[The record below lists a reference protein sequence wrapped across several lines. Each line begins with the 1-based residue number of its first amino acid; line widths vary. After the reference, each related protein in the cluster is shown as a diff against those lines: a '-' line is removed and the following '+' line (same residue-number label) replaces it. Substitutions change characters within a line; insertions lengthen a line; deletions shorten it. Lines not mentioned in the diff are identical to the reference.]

1 MMNRVSMQP
10 RYAGSQGGAVKT
22 VRIGLVGSGFMGK
35 AHSLAYRTVGGVF
48 RMPVEPVL
56 ELLADVTPDAAAAA
70 ARDLEFTRS
79 TGDWRTLVSD
89 PNVDVV
95 SITTPNT
102 LHAPIALAA
111 IAAGKHVH
119 CEKPLAA
126 TAAQAR
132 EMAEAAEKAGV
143 TTQVGFNYIKNPL
156 IALARDIVAS
166 GEIGEIVSFRGI
178 HAEDYMADPAT
189 PWHFRMDPAGGGG
202 VVADL
207 GSHITAIARC
217 LLGPI
222 SDVFGR
228 LETVIKQRPDAP
240 GSSRMRPVEADDI
253 AHAMVRFARGC
264 VGTLEASWLSR
275 GRKMQ
280 IEFEVVGSKGA
291 LAFSQERL
299 NELHLYKVE
308 RDESR
313 NGFRTIV
320 AGPEHPPYGAF
331 CPAPGHQL
339 GFNDLKTIEMRDFL
353 LAIAG
358 EPVKGPDFR
367 EGCEVQKVVDA
378 IIQSSRERQWVRL
391 T

>member
-1 MMNRVSMQP
+1 
-10 RYAGSQGGAVKT
+10 VKT
-22 VRIGLVGSGFMGK
+22 LRIGLVGSGFMGK

-48 RMPVEPVL
+48 RMPVQPVL
-56 ELLADVTPDAAAAA
+56 EVLADVTGEAAAAA
-70 ARDLEFTRS
+70 ARDLGFARS
-79 TGDWRTLVSD
+79 TGDWRSLVSD
-89 PNVDVV
+89 PQVDVV
-95 SITTPNT
+95 SITTPNA
-102 LHAPIALAA
+102 LHTPIALGA

-119 CEKPLAA
+119 CEKPLAP

-143 TTQVGFNYIKNPL
+143 KTQVGFNYLKNPL
-156 IALARDIVAS
+156 MALARDIVAS

-178 HAEDYMADPAT
+178 HAEDYMADATT

-207 GSHITAIARC
+207 GSHITAIARF

-222 SDVFGR
+222 SEVYGR
-228 LETVIKQRPDAP
+228 LETVIKQRPVAP

-291 LAFSQERL
+291 LAFSQERF
-299 NELHLYKVE
+299 NELQLYKVE

-313 NGFRTIV
+313 SGFRTIV
-320 AGPEHPPYGAF
+320 AGPEHAPYGAF

-358 EPVKGPDFR
+358 EPSKGPDFR
-367 EGCEVQKVVDA
+367 EGWEVQRVVDA
-378 IIQSSRERQWVRL
+378 IIQSSRDRQWLRL

>member
-1 MMNRVSMQP
+1 
-10 RYAGSQGGAVKT
+10 VKT
-22 VRIGLVGSGFMGK
+22 LRIGLVGSGFMGK
-35 AHSLAYRTVGGVF
+35 SHSLAYRAVGGIF
-48 RMPVEPVL
+48 NMPVQPVL
-56 ELLADVTPDAAAAA
+56 ELLADVTSDAAAAA
-70 ARDLEFTRS
+70 ARDLGFARS
-79 TGDWRTLVSD
+79 TGDWRVLVGD
-89 PNVDVV
+89 PQIDVV
-95 SITTPNT
+95 SITTPNG

-119 CEKPLAA
+119 CEKPLAP

-143 TTQVGFNYIKNPL
+143 KTQVGFNYLKNPL
-156 IALARDIVAS
+156 MTLASDIVAS
-166 GEIGEIVSFRGI
+166 GEIGDIVSFRGI

-222 SDVFGR
+222 SEVYGR
-228 LETVIKQRPDAP
+228 LETVIKQRPEAP
-240 GSSRMRPVEADDI
+240 GSSRMRAVEADDI

-264 VGTLEASWLSR
+264 VGTLETSWLSR

-299 NELHLYKVE
+299 NELHLYKADG
-308 RDESR
+308 DESR

-320 AGPEHPPYGAF
+320 AGPEHLPYGAF

-367 EGCEVQKVVDA
+367 EGWEVQKVVDA

>member
-1 MMNRVSMQP
+1 MAIM
-10 RYAGSQGGAVKT
+10 KT
-22 VRIGLVGSGFMGK
+22 LRIGLVGSGFMGK
-35 AHSLAYRTVGGVF
+35 AHALAYRSASAVF
-48 RMPVEPVL
+48 RLPVQPAL

-70 ARDLEFTRS
+70 ARDLGFGRS
-79 TGDWRTLVSD
+79 TGDWRALVGD
-89 PNVDVV
+89 PQVDVV
-95 SITTPNT
+95 SITTPNV

-119 CEKPLAA
+119 CEKPLAP
-126 TAAQAR
+126 TAGQAR
-132 EMAEAAEKAGV
+132 EMAESAQRAGIK
-143 TTQVGFNYIKNPL
+143 TQVGFNYLKNPL
-156 IALARDIVAS
+156 LGLARDIVAS

-207 GSHITAIARC
+207 GSHITAIARF

-222 SDVFGR
+222 SEVYGR
-228 LETVIKQRPDAP
+228 LETVIKQRPESA
-240 GSSRMRPVEADDI
+240 GSTRMRAVETDDI
-253 AHAMVRFARGC
+253 AHALVRFARGC
-264 VGTLEASWLSR
+264 VGTLEASWLAR

-280 IEFEVVGSKGA
+280 IEFEVVCSRGA

-299 NELHLYKVE
+299 NELHLYTSDGVA
-308 RDESR
+308 SR

-358 EPVKGPDFR
+358 EPPAGPDFR
-367 EGCEVQKVVDA
+367 EGWEVQKVIDA
-378 IIQSSRERQWVRL
+378 IIQSSRERRWVRL
-391 T
+391 GAT

>member
-1 MMNRVSMQP
+1 M
-10 RYAGSQGGAVKT
+10 KT
-22 VRIGLVGSGFMGK
+22 LRIGLVGSGFMGK
-35 AHSLAYRTVGGVF
+35 AHALAYRSAGAVF
-48 RMPVEPVL
+48 RLPVKPAL
-56 ELLADVTPDAAAAA
+56 ELVADVTADAAAAA
-70 ARDLEFTRS
+70 ARDLGFARS
-79 TGDWRTLVSD
+79 TGDWRALVADSQ
-89 PNVDVV
+89 VDVV
-95 SITTPNT
+95 SITTPNV

-119 CEKPLAA
+119 CEKPLAP

-132 EMAEAAEKAGV
+132 EMADAAARAGV
-143 TTQVGFNYIKNPL
+143 KTQVGFNYLKNPL
-156 IALARDIVAS
+156 LALARDIVAS
-166 GEIGEIVSFRGI
+166 GELGEIVSFRGI

-207 GSHITAIARC
+207 GSHITAIARF

-222 SDVFGR
+222 SEVYGR
-228 LETVIKQRPDAP
+228 LETVIKQRPESA
-240 GSSRMRPVEADDI
+240 GSTRMRAVESDDI
-253 AHAMVRFARGC
+253 AHALVRFARGC

-280 IEFEVVGSKGA
+280 IEFEVVGAKGA

-299 NELHLYKVE
+299 NELHLYTAE
-308 RDESR
+308 GAASR
-313 NGFRTIV
+313 SGFRTIV

-358 EPVKGPDFR
+358 EPAAGPDFR
-367 EGCEVQKVVDA
+367 EGWEVQKVIDA

-391 T
+391 GAS

>member
-1 MMNRVSMQP
+1 
-10 RYAGSQGGAVKT
+10 
-22 VRIGLVGSGFMGK
+22 MGK
-35 AHSLAYRTVGGVF
+35 THALAYRTVGGVF
-48 RMPVEPVL
+48 RLPVQPGL
-56 ELLADVTPDAAAAA
+56 EVLADATPEAAAAA
-70 ARDLEFTRS
+70 ARDWGFARS
-79 TGDWRTLVSD
+79 TGDWRALVSD
-89 PNVDVV
+89 PRVDVV
-95 SITTPNT
+95 SVTTPNS
-102 LHAPIALAA
+102 LHVPMAMAA

-119 CEKPLAA
+119 CEKPLAPSA
-126 TAAQAR
+126 GQALQLADAAR
-132 EMAEAAEKAGV
+132 KAGV
-143 TTQVGFNYIKNPL
+143 VTQVGFNYLKNPL
-156 IALARDIVAS
+156 LALAREIIAS
-166 GEIGEIVSFRGI
+166 GEIGDIVSFRGI
-178 HAEDYMADPAT
+178 HAEDYMADRAT

-207 GSHITAIARC
+207 GSHIIAIARY

-222 SDVFGR
+222 REVCGR
-228 LETVIKQRPDAP
+228 LETAIKERPEAP
-240 GSSRMRPVEADDI
+240 GSSRLRPVEVDDI

-264 VGTLEASWLSR
+264 VGTIEASWLAR

-299 NELHLYKVE
+299 NELRLHKVE
-308 RDESR
+308 ADESR

-358 EPVKGPDFR
+358 EPVEGPDFR
-367 EGCEVQKVVDA
+367 EGFEVQKLVDA
-378 IIQSSRERQWVRL
+378 IIQSSRERAWICVD
-391 T
+391 

>member
-1 MMNRVSMQP
+1 MK
-10 RYAGSQGGAVKT
+10 AL
-22 VRIGLVGSGFMGK
+22 RIGLVGSGFMGK
-35 AHSLAYRTVGGVF
+35 AHALAYRIASAVF
-48 RMPVEPVL
+48 RLPVQPVL
-56 ELLADVTPDAAAAA
+56 ELLADVTTDAAAAA
-70 ARDLEFTRS
+70 ARDLGFARS
-79 TGDWRTLVSD
+79 TGDWRALVAD
-89 PNVDVV
+89 PQVDVV
-95 SITTPNT
+95 SITTPNV

-119 CEKPLAA
+119 CEKPLAPA
-126 TAAQAR
+126 AAQAR
-132 EMAEAAEKAGV
+132 EMADAAERAGV
-143 TTQVGFNYIKNPL
+143 KTQVGFNYLKNPL
-156 IALARDIVAS
+156 LALARDIVAS
-166 GEIGEIVSFRGI
+166 GEIGDIVSFRGI

-207 GSHITAIARC
+207 GSHITAIARF

-222 SDVFGR
+222 SEVYGR
-228 LETVIKQRPDAP
+228 LETIIKQRPESA
-240 GSSRMRPVEADDI
+240 GSTRMRAVESDDI
-253 AHAMVRFARGC
+253 AHALVRFARGC

-299 NELHLYKVE
+299 NELHLYKAE
-308 RDESR
+308 GSSSR

-358 EPVKGPDFR
+358 EPAAGPDFR
-367 EGCEVQKVVDA
+367 EGWEVQKVIDA

-391 T
+391 AVPG

>member
-1 MMNRVSMQP
+1 M
-10 RYAGSQGGAVKT
+10 KT
-22 VRIGLVGSGFMGK
+22 LRIGLVGSGFMGK
-35 AHSLAYRTVGGVF
+35 AHALAYRSASAVF
-48 RMPVEPVL
+48 RLPVQPSL
-56 ELLADVTPDAAAAA
+56 ELLADVTADAAAMA
-70 ARDLEFTRS
+70 ARDLGFARS
-79 TGDWRTLVSD
+79 TGDWRALVSD
-89 PNVDVV
+89 PQVDVV
-95 SITTPNT
+95 SITTPNV

-119 CEKPLAA
+119 CEKPLAP

-132 EMAEAAEKAGV
+132 EMADAAERARVK
-143 TTQVGFNYIKNPL
+143 TQVGFNYLKNPL
-156 IALARDIVAS
+156 LAVARDIVAS
-166 GEIGEIVSFRGI
+166 GEIGDIVSFRGI

-207 GSHITAIARC
+207 GSHITAIARF

-222 SDVFGR
+222 SEVYGR
-228 LETVIKQRPDAP
+228 LETVIKQRPESA
-240 GSSRMRPVEADDI
+240 GSARMRAVESDDI
-253 AHAMVRFARGC
+253 AHALVRFARGC

-275 GRKMQ
+275 GRTMQ

-299 NELHLYKVE
+299 NELHLYTVE
-308 RDESR
+308 SAASR

-353 LAIAG
+353 SAIAG
-358 EPVKGPDFR
+358 EAAAGPDFR
-367 EGCEVQKVVDA
+367 EGWEVQKVIDA

-391 T
+391 GAS

>member
-1 MMNRVSMQP
+1 MRQTM
-10 RYAGSQGGAVKT
+10 KT
-22 VRIGLVGSGFMGK
+22 LRIGLVGSGFMGK
-35 AHSLAYRTVGGVF
+35 AHALAYRTASAVF
-48 RMPVEPVL
+48 PLPVQPVL
-56 ELLADVTPDAAAAA
+56 ELLADVTADAAAAA
-70 ARDLEFTRS
+70 ARDLGFARS
-79 TGDWRTLVSD
+79 TGDWRALIAD
-89 PNVDVV
+89 PQVDVV
-95 SITTPNT
+95 SVTTPNV

-119 CEKPLAA
+119 CEKPLAP
-126 TAAQAR
+126 TAPQAR
-132 EMAEAAEKAGV
+132 EMAEKAERAGV
-143 TTQVGFNYIKNPL
+143 KTQVGFNYLKNPL
-156 IALARDIVAS
+156 LALARDIVAS

-189 PWHFRMDPAGGGG
+189 PWHFRMDPGGGGG

-207 GSHITAIARC
+207 GSHITAIARF

-222 SDVFGR
+222 SEVYGR
-228 LETVIKQRPDAP
+228 LETVIKQRPESP
-240 GSSRMRPVEADDI
+240 GSTRMRVVESDDI
-253 AHAMVRFARGC
+253 AHALVRFARGC

-299 NELHLYKVE
+299 NELHLYIAE
-308 RDESR
+308 GDASR

-331 CPAPGHQL
+331 CPAAGHQL

-358 EPVKGPDFR
+358 EPAKGPDFR
-367 EGCEVQKVVDA
+367 EGWEVQRVVDA
-378 IIQSSRERQWVRL
+378 VIQSSRERQWVRL
-391 T
+391 A

>member
-1 MMNRVSMQP
+1 M
-10 RYAGSQGGAVKT
+10 KT
-22 VRIGLVGSGFMGK
+22 LRIGLVGSGFMGK

-48 RMPVEPVL
+48 RLPAQPVL
-56 ELLADVTPDAAAAA
+56 EVLADVTADAAAAA
-70 ARDLEFTRS
+70 ARDLGYERS
-79 TGDWRTLVSD
+79 TGDWRALVSD
-89 PNVDVV
+89 PQVDVV
-95 SITTPNT
+95 SITTPNA

-119 CEKPLAA
+119 CEKPLAP
-126 TAAQAR
+126 TAAQAGA
-132 EMAEAAEKAGV
+132 MAEAAEKAGV
-143 TTQVGFNYIKNPL
+143 KTQVGFNYLKNPL
-156 IALARDIVAS
+156 MTLARDIVAS
-166 GEIGEIVSFRGI
+166 GEIGDIVSFRGI

-207 GSHITAIARC
+207 GSHITAIARH

-222 SDVFGR
+222 SEVYGR
-228 LETVIKQRPDAP
+228 LETVIKQRPEAP
-240 GSSRMRPVEADDI
+240 GSSRMRAVEVDDI

-291 LAFSQERL
+291 LVFSQERL
-299 NELHLYKVE
+299 NELRLYKVE

-320 AGPEHPPYGAF
+320 SGPEHPPYGAF

-358 EPVKGPDFR
+358 EPIKGPDFR
-367 EGCEVQKVVDA
+367 EGWEVQKVVDA
-378 IIQSSRERQWVRL
+378 IIRSSREREWLRL
-391 T
+391 P